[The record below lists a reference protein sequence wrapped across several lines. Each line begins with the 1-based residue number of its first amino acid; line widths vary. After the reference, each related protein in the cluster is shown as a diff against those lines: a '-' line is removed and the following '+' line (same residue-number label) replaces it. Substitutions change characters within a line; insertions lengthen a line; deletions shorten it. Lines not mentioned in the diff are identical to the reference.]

1 MKGGLKGLFEELKER
16 ALWVIW
22 GNSVLGRETS
32 QVKAVRQH
40 CIWHCR
46 EKASGL
52 EWSWYSKCQEL
63 RSEGARLRLFEG
75 SVGPD
80 EDFGNDG
87 VDFQGSRSFVDVS
100 GKRQEQMDEA
110 VPGNS
115 QA

>member
-1 MKGGLKGLFEELKER
+1 M
-16 ALWVIW
+16 
-22 GNSVLGRETS
+22 
-32 QVKAVRQH
+32 RQH
-40 CIWHCR
+40 CIWHGR

-52 EWSWYSKCQEL
+52 EWSWYNKYQEL

-75 SVGPD
+75 SVGSD
-80 EDFGNDG
+80 EDFGSDG
-87 VDFQGSRSFVDVS
+87 VDSLSDRSFLDAS